1 MGHGSGRPGPE
12 HRVPRAL
19 LERDS
24 LLFRS
29 FPNEGAHAF
38 NLAGRSRLKPRKRK
52 GRRLQRVTCPTTS
65 ALPTV
70 VSGPATSSPRRGQR
84 VVLRRPELESCED
97 CGVTLCYT
105 RTAECQLERKW
116 LQIAIDTTQPT
127 ACDAV
132 HLLFF
137 IISPYSS
144 WASHPIPY
152 YAHPARNQRSRCAPR
167 APHCL
172 LPCSY
177 LAPTL
182 LQPTLLLSSS
192 YLPPTATTCATVVRT
207 TLAIEEKKPLACVPL
222 RLPAAS
228 LAAAGCQHCWHVRE
242 SEKVT
247 LPL

>member
-52 GRRLQRVTCPTTS
+52 GRRLQRVTCTTTS

-116 LQIAIDTTQPT
+116 LQIAIDTTHNPQLAMP
-127 ACDAV
+127 
-132 HLLFF
+132 F
-137 IISPYSS
+137 I
-144 WASHPIPY
+144 
-152 YAHPARNQRSRCAPR
+152 CF
-167 APHCL
+167 
-172 LPCSY
+172 
-177 LAPTL
+177 
-182 LQPTLLLSSS
+182 SSS
-192 YLPPTATTCATVVRT
+192 SPCTRHGPHTLSRT
-207 TLAIEEKKPLACVPL
+207 IPIQRAIKRPVSAL
-222 RLPAAS
+222 
-228 LAAAGCQHCWHVRE
+228 WH
-242 SEKVT
+242 
-247 LPL
+247 PNP